1 MELSRSEERRIA
13 VQKGEL
19 LTESEIKEK
28 LVNLLVENEKKFDIM
43 ASYKRYAVMYNY
55 KTIPELIR
63 ILQRAGVGPAEINKI
78 MEGV

>member
-1 MELSRSEERRIA
+1 M
-13 VQKGEL
+13 
-19 LTESEIKEK
+19 TDNEIKEN
-28 LVNLLVENEKKFDIM
+28 LLRLLVENEKKFDMM